1 MYSCANIG
9 NPSGGPIDKTPP
21 IFMRSNPT
29 PNAVNVKDR
38 KIEIFFDEIVTLKD
52 PSTKIIVSPAQTEM
66 PRMSALG
73 RKVTV
78 ELVDSLLPNTTYTID
93 FSNSIQDNNEGNAID
108 NFAFAFSTGSVIDSM
123 RVSGYVLDS
132 RTLEPM
138 QSVVVGLQSNLADS
152 AFHKEKLQRVAL
164 TNDRGQFTIRNVSPG
179 SYHIFALKDLDRDY
193 KFGNP
198 TEDIAFL
205 DSIIVPSIGSRE
217 AADTVYNDLN
227 EIDTIMRATR
237 PAYFPNDILLSM
249 FNEDRKSQYLANNLR
264 VDSTRISLTFAA
276 ASDTLPSLSIVGRN
290 DVPDQWY
297 TLERSQTNDTLTYW
311 IRPPHL
317 VSADTLMVATT
328 YLRTDTASNLS
339 WGTDTL
345 KFTFQRQKAKK
356 KKKNEET
363 DSLEQI
369 RFMELHPLANDTQE
383 VYAPLLLQTGTPI
396 ERYSREAFHLQRKL
410 QNDTIFYPAEIKS
423 IALRDSTLNRRD
435 LMLKVD
441 WEPGAAYTLA
451 VDSLAMTDIYG
462 LQTKPLKVD
471 FNVRKMEEYGNI
483 VFNIPAV
490 RDSAIVELLDGTEK
504 IVLRAPVKSHR
515 AELLNLLPGK
525 YYARLFIDRNGNG
538 KYDTGNYDMHLQP
551 EETVY
556 YPGAINLKKNW
567 DVEQTWDIYATPIDK
582 QKPEAIKK
590 NKPERKKWE
599 KVNTEKT
606 ETDEDEENGF
616 SDFSN
621 PNDPNLRNSNNFGN
635 YRKYDSKIYF
645 HFFAQKFAHST
656 KAHYL
661 CTRKSQQRLCPD
673 GGIGRR
679 AGLKHQWSKIHPGS
693 IPGLGTQKRL

>member
-38 KIEIFFDEIVTLKD
+38 KIEIFFDEIVSLKD

-276 ASDTLPSLSIVGRN
+276 ASDTLPSLSIVGCN

-369 RFMELHPLANDTQE
+369 RFMELHPLANGTQE

-410 QNDTIFYPAEIKS
+410 QNDTTFYPAEIKS
-423 IALRDSTLNRRD
+423 IALRDSTLSRRD

-490 RDSAIVELLDGTEK
+490 RDSAIVELLDGTDK
-504 IVLRAPVKSHR
+504 VVLHTPVKNHR
-515 AELLNLLPGK
+515 AELLNLQPGK

-635 YRKYDSKIYF
+635 YR
-645 HFFAQKFAHST
+645 
-656 KAHYL
+656 
-661 CTRKSQQRLCPD
+661 R
-673 GGIGRR
+673 
-679 AGLKHQWSKIHPGS
+679 
-693 IPGLGTQKRL
+693 

>member
-1 MYSCANIG
+1 MLFSRLALSLQAETENQMNNSKSLYYIFIIIAAAVMYSCANIG

-369 RFMELHPLANDTQE
+369 RFMELHPLANGTQE

-410 QNDTIFYPAEIKS
+410 QNDTTFYPAEIKS
-423 IALRDSTLNRRD
+423 IALRDSTLSRRD

-599 KVNTEKT
+599 KVDTEKT

-635 YRKYDSKIYF
+635 YR
-645 HFFAQKFAHST
+645 
-656 KAHYL
+656 
-661 CTRKSQQRLCPD
+661 R
-673 GGIGRR
+673 
-679 AGLKHQWSKIHPGS
+679 
-693 IPGLGTQKRL
+693 

>member
-1 MYSCANIG
+1 MNNSKSLYYIFIIIAAAVMYSCANIG

-152 AFHKEKLQRVAL
+152 AFHKEKQQRVAL

-369 RFMELHPLANDTQE
+369 RFMELHPLANGTQE

-410 QNDTIFYPAEIKS
+410 QNDTTFYPAEIKS
-423 IALRDSTLNRRD
+423 IALRDSTLSRRD

-504 IVLRAPVKSHR
+504 IVLRAPVKNHR

-635 YRKYDSKIYF
+635 YSR
-645 HFFAQKFAHST
+645 
-656 KAHYL
+656 
-661 CTRKSQQRLCPD
+661 
-673 GGIGRR
+673 
-679 AGLKHQWSKIHPGS
+679 
-693 IPGLGTQKRL
+693 

>member
-1 MYSCANIG
+1 MNNSKSLYYIFIIIAAAVMYSCANIG

-369 RFMELHPLANDTQE
+369 RFMELHPLANGTQE

-410 QNDTIFYPAEIKS
+410 QNDTTFYPAEIKS

-462 LQTKPLKVD
+462 LQTKPLKID

-490 RDSAIVELLDGTEK
+490 RDSAIVELLDGTDK
-504 IVLRAPVKSHR
+504 VVLHTQVKKHR
-515 AELLNLLPGK
+515 AELLNLQPGK

-538 KYDTGNYDMHLQP
+538 KYDTGNYDLHLQP

-556 YPGAINLKKNW
+556 FPGAINLKKNW

-635 YRKYDSKIYF
+635 YR
-645 HFFAQKFAHST
+645 
-656 KAHYL
+656 
-661 CTRKSQQRLCPD
+661 R
-673 GGIGRR
+673 
-679 AGLKHQWSKIHPGS
+679 
-693 IPGLGTQKRL
+693 

>member
-123 RVSGYVLDS
+123 RVSGYVIDS

-217 AADTVYNDLN
+217 AADTVYNALN

-345 KFTFQRQKAKK
+345 KFTFQRQKAKR

-369 RFMELHPLANDTQE
+369 RFMELHPLANGTQE

-435 LMLKVD
+435 LVLKVD

-483 VFNIPAV
+483 VFNITAV

-504 IVLRAPVKSHR
+504 IVLRAPVKNHR

-635 YRKYDSKIYF
+635 YSR
-645 HFFAQKFAHST
+645 
-656 KAHYL
+656 
-661 CTRKSQQRLCPD
+661 
-673 GGIGRR
+673 
-679 AGLKHQWSKIHPGS
+679 
-693 IPGLGTQKRL
+693 

>member
-1 MYSCANIG
+1 MNNSKSLYYIFIIIAAAVMYSCANIG

-369 RFMELHPLANDTQE
+369 RFMELHPLANGTQE

-410 QNDTIFYPAEIKS
+410 QNDTIFHPAEIKS
-423 IALRDSTLNRRD
+423 IALRDSTLSRRD

-451 VDSLAMTDIYG
+451 VDSLAITDIYG

-504 IVLRAPVKSHR
+504 IVLRAPVKNHR

-621 PNDPNLRNSNNFGN
+621 PNDPNLRNSNNFG
-635 YRKYDSKIYF
+635 D
-645 HFFAQKFAHST
+645 
-656 KAHYL
+656 YL
-661 CTRKSQQRLCPD
+661 R
-673 GGIGRR
+673 
-679 AGLKHQWSKIHPGS
+679 
-693 IPGLGTQKRL
+693 

>member
-1 MYSCANIG
+1 MNNSKSLYYIFIIIAAAVMYSCANIG

-339 WGTDTL
+339 WATDTL

-369 RFMELHPLANDTQE
+369 RFMELHPLANGTQE

-423 IALRDSTLNRRD
+423 IALRDSTLSRRD

-504 IVLRAPVKSHR
+504 IVLRAPVKNHR

-599 KVNTEKT
+599 KVSTEKT

-621 PNDPNLRNSNNFGN
+621 PNDPNLRNSNNFDN
-635 YRKYDSKIYF
+635 YR
-645 HFFAQKFAHST
+645 
-656 KAHYL
+656 
-661 CTRKSQQRLCPD
+661 R
-673 GGIGRR
+673 
-679 AGLKHQWSKIHPGS
+679 
-693 IPGLGTQKRL
+693 

>member
-1 MYSCANIG
+1 MNNSKSLYYIFIIIAAAVMYSCANIG

-38 KIEIFFDEIVTLKD
+38 KIEIFFDEIVSLKD

-369 RFMELHPLANDTQE
+369 RFMELHPLANGTQE

-410 QNDTIFYPAEIKS
+410 QNDTTFYPAEIKS
-423 IALRDSTLNRRD
+423 IALRDSTLSRRD

-490 RDSAIVELLDGTEK
+490 HDSAIVELLDGTDK
-504 IVLRAPVKSHR
+504 VVLHTPVKNHR
-515 AELLNLLPGK
+515 AELLNLQPGK

-635 YRKYDSKIYF
+635 YR
-645 HFFAQKFAHST
+645 
-656 KAHYL
+656 
-661 CTRKSQQRLCPD
+661 R
-673 GGIGRR
+673 
-679 AGLKHQWSKIHPGS
+679 
-693 IPGLGTQKRL
+693 

>member
-1 MYSCANIG
+1 MNNSKSLYYIFIIIAAAVMYSCANIG

-276 ASDTLPSLSIVGRN
+276 ASDTLPSLNIVGRN
-290 DVPDQWY
+290 DVPDLWY

-369 RFMELHPLANDTQE
+369 RFMELHPLANGTQE

-435 LMLKVD
+435 LVLKVD

-483 VFNIPAV
+483 VFNITAV

-504 IVLRAPVKSHR
+504 IVLRAPVKNHR
-515 AELLNLLPGK
+515 AELLNMLPGK

-635 YRKYDSKIYF
+635 YSR
-645 HFFAQKFAHST
+645 
-656 KAHYL
+656 
-661 CTRKSQQRLCPD
+661 
-673 GGIGRR
+673 
-679 AGLKHQWSKIHPGS
+679 
-693 IPGLGTQKRL
+693 

>member
-1 MYSCANIG
+1 MNNSKSLYYIFIIIAAAVMYSCANIG

-328 YLRTDTASNLS
+328 YLRTDTTSNLS

-369 RFMELHPLANDTQE
+369 RFMELHPLANGTQE

-410 QNDTIFYPAEIKS
+410 QNDTTFYPAEIKS
-423 IALRDSTLNRRD
+423 IVLRDSTLSRRD

-483 VFNIPAV
+483 VFNITAV

-635 YRKYDSKIYF
+635 
-645 HFFAQKFAHST
+645 
-656 KAHYL
+656 
-661 CTRKSQQRLCPD
+661 
-673 GGIGRR
+673 
-679 AGLKHQWSKIHPGS
+679 
-693 IPGLGTQKRL
+693 

>member
-1 MYSCANIG
+1 MLFSRLALSLQAETENQMNNSKSLYYIFIIIAAAVMYSCANIG

-123 RVSGYVLDS
+123 RVSGYVIDS

-205 DSIIVPSIGSRE
+205 DSIIVPSIGTRE

-311 IRPPHL
+311 IRPTHL

-369 RFMELHPLANDTQE
+369 RFMELHPLANGTQE

-435 LMLKVD
+435 LVLKVD

-483 VFNIPAV
+483 VFNITAV

-504 IVLRAPVKSHR
+504 IVLRAPVKNHR

-635 YRKYDSKIYF
+635 YSR
-645 HFFAQKFAHST
+645 
-656 KAHYL
+656 
-661 CTRKSQQRLCPD
+661 
-673 GGIGRR
+673 
-679 AGLKHQWSKIHPGS
+679 
-693 IPGLGTQKRL
+693 

>member
-1 MYSCANIG
+1 MLFSQLALSLQAETENQMNNSKSLYYIFIIIAAAVMYSCANIG

-38 KIEIFFDEIVTLKD
+38 KIEIFFDEIVSLKD

-369 RFMELHPLANDTQE
+369 RFMELHPLANGTQE

-410 QNDTIFYPAEIKS
+410 QNDTTFYPAEIKS
-423 IALRDSTLNRRD
+423 IALRDSTLSRRD

-616 SDFSN
+616 
-621 PNDPNLRNSNNFGN
+621 
-635 YRKYDSKIYF
+635 
-645 HFFAQKFAHST
+645 T
-656 KAHYL
+656 
-661 CTRKSQQRLCPD
+661 
-673 GGIGRR
+673 
-679 AGLKHQWSKIHPGS
+679 
-693 IPGLGTQKRL
+693 

>member
-1 MYSCANIG
+1 MLFSRLALSLQAETENQMNNSKSLYYIFIIIAAAVMYSCANIG

-369 RFMELHPLANDTQE
+369 RFMELHPLANGTQE

-410 QNDTIFYPAEIKS
+410 QNDTTFYPAEIKS
-423 IALRDSTLNRRD
+423 IALRDSTLSRRD

-490 RDSAIVELLDGTEK
+490 RDSAIVELLDGTDK
-504 IVLRAPVKSHR
+504 VVLHTPVKSHR

-635 YRKYDSKIYF
+635 YR
-645 HFFAQKFAHST
+645 
-656 KAHYL
+656 
-661 CTRKSQQRLCPD
+661 R
-673 GGIGRR
+673 
-679 AGLKHQWSKIHPGS
+679 
-693 IPGLGTQKRL
+693 

>member
-1 MYSCANIG
+1 MLFSRLALSLQAETENQMNNSKSLYYIFIIIAAAVMYSCANIG

-311 IRPPHL
+311 IRPPHI

-369 RFMELHPLANDTQE
+369 RFMELHPLANGTQE

-423 IALRDSTLNRRD
+423 IALRDSTLSRRD

-451 VDSLAMTDIYG
+451 VDSLAITDIYG

-606 ETDEDEENGF
+606 ETDEDEEIGF

-635 YRKYDSKIYF
+635 YR
-645 HFFAQKFAHST
+645 
-656 KAHYL
+656 
-661 CTRKSQQRLCPD
+661 R
-673 GGIGRR
+673 
-679 AGLKHQWSKIHPGS
+679 
-693 IPGLGTQKRL
+693 

>member
-1 MYSCANIG
+1 MNNSKSLYYIFIIIAAAVMYSCANIG

-123 RVSGYVLDS
+123 RVSGYVLYS

-217 AADTVYNDLN
+217 AADTIYNDLN

-317 VSADTLMVATT
+317 VSADTLIVATT

-369 RFMELHPLANDTQE
+369 RFMELHPLANGTQE

-423 IALRDSTLNRRD
+423 IALRDSTLSRRD

-504 IVLRAPVKSHR
+504 IVLRAPVKNHR

-590 NKPERKKWE
+590 NKPERKKWK

-635 YRKYDSKIYF
+635 YRK
-645 HFFAQKFAHST
+645 
-656 KAHYL
+656 
-661 CTRKSQQRLCPD
+661 
-673 GGIGRR
+673 
-679 AGLKHQWSKIHPGS
+679 
-693 IPGLGTQKRL
+693 

>member
-1 MYSCANIG
+1 MNNSKSLYYIFIIIAAAVMYSCANIG

-317 VSADTLMVATT
+317 VSADTLIVATT

-369 RFMELHPLANDTQE
+369 RFMELHPLANGTQE

-423 IALRDSTLNRRD
+423 IALRDSTLSRRD

-483 VFNIPAV
+483 VFNITAV

-504 IVLRAPVKSHR
+504 IVLRAPVKNHR

-635 YRKYDSKIYF
+635 YSR
-645 HFFAQKFAHST
+645 
-656 KAHYL
+656 
-661 CTRKSQQRLCPD
+661 
-673 GGIGRR
+673 
-679 AGLKHQWSKIHPGS
+679 
-693 IPGLGTQKRL
+693 

>member
-1 MYSCANIG
+1 MNNSKSLYYIFIIIAAAVMYSCANIG

-369 RFMELHPLANDTQE
+369 RFMELHPLANGTQE

-423 IALRDSTLNRRD
+423 IALRDSTLSRRD

-504 IVLRAPVKSHR
+504 IVLRAPVKNHR

-606 ETDEDEENGF
+606 ETDEDEEIGF

-635 YRKYDSKIYF
+635 YR
-645 HFFAQKFAHST
+645 
-656 KAHYL
+656 
-661 CTRKSQQRLCPD
+661 R
-673 GGIGRR
+673 
-679 AGLKHQWSKIHPGS
+679 
-693 IPGLGTQKRL
+693 

>member
-1 MYSCANIG
+1 MNNSKSLYYIFIIIAAAVMYSCANIG

-29 PNAVNVKDR
+29 PNAVNVKNR
-38 KIEIFFDEIVTLKD
+38 KIDIFFDEIVTLKD

-369 RFMELHPLANDTQE
+369 RFMELHPLANGTQE

-410 QNDTIFYPAEIKS
+410 QNDTTFYPAEIKS
-423 IALRDSTLNRRD
+423 IALRDSTLSRRD

-490 RDSAIVELLDGTEK
+490 RYSAIVELLDGTEK

-635 YRKYDSKIYF
+635 
-645 HFFAQKFAHST
+645 
-656 KAHYL
+656 
-661 CTRKSQQRLCPD
+661 
-673 GGIGRR
+673 
-679 AGLKHQWSKIHPGS
+679 
-693 IPGLGTQKRL
+693 

>member
-1 MYSCANIG
+1 MENQMNNSKSLYYIFIIIAAAVMYSCANIG

-179 SYHIFALKDLDRDY
+179 SYHIFALTDLDRDY

-369 RFMELHPLANDTQE
+369 RFMELHPLANGTQE

-423 IALRDSTLNRRD
+423 IALRDSTLSRRD

-504 IVLRAPVKSHR
+504 IVLRAPVKNHR

-635 YRKYDSKIYF
+635 YRK
-645 HFFAQKFAHST
+645 
-656 KAHYL
+656 
-661 CTRKSQQRLCPD
+661 
-673 GGIGRR
+673 
-679 AGLKHQWSKIHPGS
+679 
-693 IPGLGTQKRL
+693 

>member
-1 MYSCANIG
+1 MNNSKSLYYIFIIIAAAVMYSCANIG

-317 VSADTLMVATT
+317 VSTDTLRVATT

-369 RFMELHPLANDTQE
+369 RFMELHPLANGTQE

-410 QNDTIFYPAEIKS
+410 QNDTTFYPAEIKS

-441 WEPGAAYTLA
+441 WEPGAAYKLA

-483 VFNIPAV
+483 VFNITAV

-504 IVLRAPVKSHR
+504 IVLRAPVKNHR

-635 YRKYDSKIYF
+635 YSR
-645 HFFAQKFAHST
+645 
-656 KAHYL
+656 
-661 CTRKSQQRLCPD
+661 
-673 GGIGRR
+673 
-679 AGLKHQWSKIHPGS
+679 
-693 IPGLGTQKRL
+693 

>member
-1 MYSCANIG
+1 MNNSKSLYYIFIIIAAAVMYSCANIG

-369 RFMELHPLANDTQE
+369 RFMELHPLANGTQE

-410 QNDTIFYPAEIKS
+410 QNDTTFYPAEIKS

-462 LQTKPLKVD
+462 LQTKPLKID

-483 VFNIPAV
+483 VFNIPTV
-490 RDSAIVELLDGTEK
+490 RDSAIVELLDGTDK
-504 IVLRAPVKSHR
+504 VVLHTQVKKHR
-515 AELLNLLPGK
+515 AELLNLQPGK

-538 KYDTGNYDMHLQP
+538 KYDTGNYDLHLQP

-556 YPGAINLKKNW
+556 FPGAINLKKNW

-621 PNDPNLRNSNNFGN
+621 PNDPNLRNSNNFDN
-635 YRKYDSKIYF
+635 YR
-645 HFFAQKFAHST
+645 
-656 KAHYL
+656 
-661 CTRKSQQRLCPD
+661 R
-673 GGIGRR
+673 
-679 AGLKHQWSKIHPGS
+679 
-693 IPGLGTQKRL
+693 

>member
-1 MYSCANIG
+1 MNNSKSLYYIFIIIAAAVMYSCANIG

-123 RVSGYVLDS
+123 RVSGYVIDS

-205 DSIIVPSIGSRE
+205 DSIIVPSIGTRE

-369 RFMELHPLANDTQE
+369 RFMELHPLANGTQE

-435 LMLKVD
+435 LVLKVD

-483 VFNIPAV
+483 VFNITTV

-504 IVLRAPVKSHR
+504 IVLRAPVKNHR

-635 YRKYDSKIYF
+635 YSR
-645 HFFAQKFAHST
+645 
-656 KAHYL
+656 
-661 CTRKSQQRLCPD
+661 
-673 GGIGRR
+673 
-679 AGLKHQWSKIHPGS
+679 
-693 IPGLGTQKRL
+693 

>member
-1 MYSCANIG
+1 MNNSKSLYYIFIIIAAAVMYSCANIG

-369 RFMELHPLANDTQE
+369 RFMELHPLANGTQE

-410 QNDTIFYPAEIKS
+410 QNDTTFYPAEIKS
-423 IALRDSTLNRRD
+423 IALRDSTLSRRD

-483 VFNIPAV
+483 VFNITAM

-504 IVLRAPVKSHR
+504 IVLRAPVKNHR

-590 NKPERKKWE
+590 NKPERKKWD
-599 KVNTEKT
+599 KVIPEKT
-606 ETDEDEENGF
+606 EADEDEENGF

-621 PNDPNLRNSNNFGN
+621 PNDPNQRNSNRFGN
-635 YRKYDSKIYF
+635 YSR
-645 HFFAQKFAHST
+645 
-656 KAHYL
+656 
-661 CTRKSQQRLCPD
+661 
-673 GGIGRR
+673 
-679 AGLKHQWSKIHPGS
+679 
-693 IPGLGTQKRL
+693 

>member
-317 VSADTLMVATT
+317 VSADTLIVATT

-369 RFMELHPLANDTQE
+369 RFMELHPLANGTQE

-410 QNDTIFYPAEIKS
+410 QNDTTFYPAEIKS
-423 IALRDSTLNRRD
+423 IALRDSTLSRRD

-504 IVLRAPVKSHR
+504 IVLRAPVKNHR

-635 YRKYDSKIYF
+635 YRK
-645 HFFAQKFAHST
+645 
-656 KAHYL
+656 
-661 CTRKSQQRLCPD
+661 
-673 GGIGRR
+673 
-679 AGLKHQWSKIHPGS
+679 
-693 IPGLGTQKRL
+693 

>member
-1 MYSCANIG
+1 MNNSKSLYYIFIIIAAAVMYSCANIG

-363 DSLEQI
+363 DSLEQT
-369 RFMELHPLANDTQE
+369 RFMELHSLANGTQE

-410 QNDTIFYPAEIKS
+410 QNDTTFYPAEIKS
-423 IALRDSTLNRRD
+423 IALRDSTLSRRD

-504 IVLRAPVKSHR
+504 IVLRAPVKRQR
-515 AELLNLLPGK
+515 AELLNLLPVK

-621 PNDPNLRNSNNFGN
+621 PNDPNLRNSNNFGD
-635 YRKYDSKIYF
+635 YR
-645 HFFAQKFAHST
+645 
-656 KAHYL
+656 
-661 CTRKSQQRLCPD
+661 R
-673 GGIGRR
+673 
-679 AGLKHQWSKIHPGS
+679 
-693 IPGLGTQKRL
+693 

>member
-369 RFMELHPLANDTQE
+369 RFMELHPLANGTQE

-410 QNDTIFYPAEIKS
+410 QNDTTFYPAEIKS
-423 IALRDSTLNRRD
+423 IALRDSTLSRRD

-582 QKPEAIKK
+582 QKSEAIKK

-635 YRKYDSKIYF
+635 
-645 HFFAQKFAHST
+645 
-656 KAHYL
+656 
-661 CTRKSQQRLCPD
+661 
-673 GGIGRR
+673 
-679 AGLKHQWSKIHPGS
+679 
-693 IPGLGTQKRL
+693 

>member
-1 MYSCANIG
+1 MNNSKSLYYIFIIIAAAVMYSCANSG

-369 RFMELHPLANDTQE
+369 RFMELHPLANGTQE

-410 QNDTIFYPAEIKS
+410 QNDTTFYPAEIKS
-423 IALRDSTLNRRD
+423 IALRDSTLSRRD

-635 YRKYDSKIYF
+635 YSR
-645 HFFAQKFAHST
+645 
-656 KAHYL
+656 
-661 CTRKSQQRLCPD
+661 
-673 GGIGRR
+673 
-679 AGLKHQWSKIHPGS
+679 
-693 IPGLGTQKRL
+693 

>member
-1 MYSCANIG
+1 MNNSKSLYYIFIIIAAAVMYSCANIG

-369 RFMELHPLANDTQE
+369 RFMELHPLANGTQE

-423 IALRDSTLNRRD
+423 IALRDSTLSRRD

-490 RDSAIVELLDGTEK
+490 RGSAIVELLDGTEK
-504 IVLRAPVKSHR
+504 IVLRAPVKNHR

-606 ETDEDEENGF
+606 ETDEDEEIGF

-635 YRKYDSKIYF
+635 YR
-645 HFFAQKFAHST
+645 
-656 KAHYL
+656 
-661 CTRKSQQRLCPD
+661 R
-673 GGIGRR
+673 
-679 AGLKHQWSKIHPGS
+679 
-693 IPGLGTQKRL
+693 

>member
-1 MYSCANIG
+1 MENQMNNSKSLYYIFIIIAAAVMYSCANIG

-369 RFMELHPLANDTQE
+369 RFMELHPLANGTQE

-423 IALRDSTLNRRD
+423 IALRDSTLSRRD

-504 IVLRAPVKSHR
+504 IVLRAPVKNHR

-551 EETVY
+551 EEMVY

-635 YRKYDSKIYF
+635 YRK
-645 HFFAQKFAHST
+645 
-656 KAHYL
+656 
-661 CTRKSQQRLCPD
+661 
-673 GGIGRR
+673 
-679 AGLKHQWSKIHPGS
+679 
-693 IPGLGTQKRL
+693 

>member
-1 MYSCANIG
+1 MNNSKSLYYIFIIIAAAVMYSCANIG

-297 TLERSQTNDTLTYW
+297 TLERSQTNDTLTFW

-369 RFMELHPLANDTQE
+369 RFMELHPLANGTQE

-410 QNDTIFYPAEIKS
+410 QNDTTFYPAEIKS
-423 IALRDSTLNRRD
+423 IALRDSTLSRRD

-635 YRKYDSKIYF
+635 YSR
-645 HFFAQKFAHST
+645 
-656 KAHYL
+656 
-661 CTRKSQQRLCPD
+661 
-673 GGIGRR
+673 
-679 AGLKHQWSKIHPGS
+679 
-693 IPGLGTQKRL
+693 

>member
-369 RFMELHPLANDTQE
+369 RFMELHPLANGTQE

-441 WEPGAAYTLA
+441 WEPGAAYKLA

-490 RDSAIVELLDGTEK
+490 RDSAIVELLDGTDK
-504 IVLRAPVKSHR
+504 VVLHTPVKSHR

-590 NKPERKKWE
+590 NKPERKKWK

-635 YRKYDSKIYF
+635 YSR
-645 HFFAQKFAHST
+645 
-656 KAHYL
+656 
-661 CTRKSQQRLCPD
+661 
-673 GGIGRR
+673 
-679 AGLKHQWSKIHPGS
+679 
-693 IPGLGTQKRL
+693 

>member
-1 MYSCANIG
+1 MNNSKSLYYIFIIIAAAVMYSCANIG

-363 DSLEQI
+363 DYLEQI
-369 RFMELHPLANDTQE
+369 RFMELHPLANGTQE

-410 QNDTIFYPAEIKS
+410 QNDTTFYPAEIKS

-504 IVLRAPVKSHR
+504 IVLRAPVKNHR

-599 KVNTEKT
+599 KVDTEKT

-635 YRKYDSKIYF
+635 YR
-645 HFFAQKFAHST
+645 
-656 KAHYL
+656 
-661 CTRKSQQRLCPD
+661 R
-673 GGIGRR
+673 
-679 AGLKHQWSKIHPGS
+679 
-693 IPGLGTQKRL
+693 

>member
-1 MYSCANIG
+1 MNNSKSLYYIFIIIAAAVMYSCANIG

-227 EIDTIMRATR
+227 EIDTIMRATH

-369 RFMELHPLANDTQE
+369 RFMELHPLANGTQE

-504 IVLRAPVKSHR
+504 IVLRAPVKNHR

-635 YRKYDSKIYF
+635 YRK
-645 HFFAQKFAHST
+645 
-656 KAHYL
+656 
-661 CTRKSQQRLCPD
+661 
-673 GGIGRR
+673 
-679 AGLKHQWSKIHPGS
+679 
-693 IPGLGTQKRL
+693 

>member
-1 MYSCANIG
+1 MNNSKSLYYIFIIIAAAVMYSCANIG

-38 KIEIFFDEIVTLKD
+38 KIEIFFDEIVSLKD

-164 TNDRGQFTIRNVSPG
+164 TNDRGQFTIRNVSSG
-179 SYHIFALKDLDRDY
+179 SYHIFALKDRDRDY

-369 RFMELHPLANDTQE
+369 RFMELHPLANGTQE

-410 QNDTIFYPAEIKS
+410 QNDTTFYPAEIKS
-423 IALRDSTLNRRD
+423 IALRDSTLSRRD

-490 RDSAIVELLDGTEK
+490 RDSAIVELLDGTDK
-504 IVLRAPVKSHR
+504 VVLHTPVKNHR
-515 AELLNLLPGK
+515 AELLNLQPGK

-621 PNDPNLRNSNNFGN
+621 PNDPNLRNFNNFGN
-635 YRKYDSKIYF
+635 YR
-645 HFFAQKFAHST
+645 
-656 KAHYL
+656 
-661 CTRKSQQRLCPD
+661 R
-673 GGIGRR
+673 
-679 AGLKHQWSKIHPGS
+679 
-693 IPGLGTQKRL
+693 

>member
-1 MYSCANIG
+1 MNNSKSLYYIFIIIAAAVMYSCANIG

-311 IRPPHL
+311 IRPTHL

-369 RFMELHPLANDTQE
+369 RFMELHPLANGTQE

-410 QNDTIFYPAEIKS
+410 QNDTTFYPAEIKS

-504 IVLRAPVKSHR
+504 IVLRAPVKNHR

-621 PNDPNLRNSNNFGN
+621 PNDPNLRNSNNFG
-635 YRKYDSKIYF
+635 D
-645 HFFAQKFAHST
+645 
-656 KAHYL
+656 YL
-661 CTRKSQQRLCPD
+661 R
-673 GGIGRR
+673 
-679 AGLKHQWSKIHPGS
+679 
-693 IPGLGTQKRL
+693 

>member
-1 MYSCANIG
+1 MNNSKSLYYIFIIIAAAVMYSCANIG

-123 RVSGYVLDS
+123 RVSGYVIDS

-205 DSIIVPSIGSRE
+205 DSIIVPSIGTRE

-249 FNEDRKSQYLANNLR
+249 FNEDRKSQYLANNMR

-276 ASDTLPSLSIVGRN
+276 ASDTLPSLNIVGRN

-328 YLRTDTASNLS
+328 YMRTDTASNLS

-369 RFMELHPLANDTQE
+369 RFMELHPLANGTQE

-435 LMLKVD
+435 LVLKVD

-483 VFNIPAV
+483 VFNITAV

-504 IVLRAPVKSHR
+504 IVLRAPVKNHR

-635 YRKYDSKIYF
+635 YSR
-645 HFFAQKFAHST
+645 
-656 KAHYL
+656 
-661 CTRKSQQRLCPD
+661 
-673 GGIGRR
+673 
-679 AGLKHQWSKIHPGS
+679 
-693 IPGLGTQKRL
+693 

>member
-1 MYSCANIG
+1 MNNSKSLYYIFIIIAAAVMYSCANIG

-297 TLERSQTNDTLTYW
+297 TLERSQTNDTLIYW

-328 YLRTDTASNLS
+328 YLCTDTASNLS

-369 RFMELHPLANDTQE
+369 RFMELHPLANGTQE

-410 QNDTIFYPAEIKS
+410 QNDTTFYPAEIKS
-423 IALRDSTLNRRD
+423 IALRDSTLSRRD

-490 RDSAIVELLDGTEK
+490 RDSAIVELLDGTDK
-504 IVLRAPVKSHR
+504 VVLHTPVKNHR
-515 AELLNLLPGK
+515 AELLNLQPGK

-635 YRKYDSKIYF
+635 YR
-645 HFFAQKFAHST
+645 
-656 KAHYL
+656 
-661 CTRKSQQRLCPD
+661 R
-673 GGIGRR
+673 
-679 AGLKHQWSKIHPGS
+679 
-693 IPGLGTQKRL
+693 

>member
-1 MYSCANIG
+1 MNNSKSLYYIFIIIAAAVMYSCANIG
-9 NPSGGPIDKTPP
+9 NQSGGPIDKTPP

-179 SYHIFALKDLDRDY
+179 SYHIFAIKDLDRDY

-328 YLRTDTASNLS
+328 YLRTDTPSNLS

-345 KFTFQRQKAKK
+345 KFTFQRQKTKK

-369 RFMELHPLANDTQE
+369 RFMELHPLANGTQE

-410 QNDTIFYPAEIKS
+410 QNDTTFYPAEIKS
-423 IALRDSTLNRRD
+423 IALRDSTLSRRD

-451 VDSLAMTDIYG
+451 IDSLAMTDIYG

-599 KVNTEKT
+599 KVDTEKT

-635 YRKYDSKIYF
+635 YR
-645 HFFAQKFAHST
+645 
-656 KAHYL
+656 
-661 CTRKSQQRLCPD
+661 R
-673 GGIGRR
+673 
-679 AGLKHQWSKIHPGS
+679 
-693 IPGLGTQKRL
+693 

>member
-1 MYSCANIG
+1 MNNSKSLYYIFIIIAAAVMYSCANIG

-152 AFHKEKLQRVAL
+152 AFHREKLQRVAL

-227 EIDTIMRATR
+227 EIDTIMLATR

-328 YLRTDTASNLS
+328 YLRTDTTSNLS

-356 KKKNEET
+356 KKKNEGT

-369 RFMELHPLANDTQE
+369 RFMELHPLVNGTQE

-410 QNDTIFYPAEIKS
+410 QNDTTFYPAEIKS
-423 IALRDSTLNRRD
+423 IALRDSTLSRRD

-504 IVLRAPVKSHR
+504 IVLRAPVKNHR

-621 PNDPNLRNSNNFGN
+621 PNDPNLRNSNNFGD
-635 YRKYDSKIYF
+635 YR
-645 HFFAQKFAHST
+645 
-656 KAHYL
+656 
-661 CTRKSQQRLCPD
+661 R
-673 GGIGRR
+673 
-679 AGLKHQWSKIHPGS
+679 
-693 IPGLGTQKRL
+693 

>member
-1 MYSCANIG
+1 MNNSKSLYYIFIIIAAAVMYSCANIG

-38 KIEIFFDEIVTLKD
+38 KIEILFDEIVTLKD

-276 ASDTLPSLSIVGRN
+276 ASDTLPSLNIVGRN

-369 RFMELHPLANDTQE
+369 RFMELHPLANGTQE

-435 LMLKVD
+435 LVLKVD

-483 VFNIPAV
+483 VFNITAV

-504 IVLRAPVKSHR
+504 IVLRAPVKNHR

-621 PNDPNLRNSNNFGN
+621 PNDPNQRNSNNFGN
-635 YRKYDSKIYF
+635 YR
-645 HFFAQKFAHST
+645 
-656 KAHYL
+656 
-661 CTRKSQQRLCPD
+661 R
-673 GGIGRR
+673 
-679 AGLKHQWSKIHPGS
+679 
-693 IPGLGTQKRL
+693 